1 MSRRLRYV
9 NIRRLINQP
18 IFKRLHERSKMTGSH
33 FFSLSKHLIFIG
45 LLTIITGC
53 ATTQTPD
60 STAGNVDSI
69 EPANRVF
76 FDVNETLDKH
86 LMKPIAEAYV
96 EITPTVV
103 RTSVTNFFDNLKYL
117 NVIFNDFL
125 QGKFE
130 QGVNDSLRFIFN
142 STLGVGGLLDVATT
156 DLKLKK
162 NEEDFGQT
170 LATWGVDEGSYLYIP
185 LMGPNTVR
193 DVTDQVPST
202 FLNPFFYVTSTIL
215 LPVSVLDTIN
225 KRANLLEAS
234 DLRDEAAIDPY
245 AFTRE
250 AFLQKRDN
258 LIFDGNPPI
267 ADYDDIFNDAEDESG
282 GVLIIE

>member
-1 MSRRLRYV
+1 MLVIAS
-9 NIRRLINQP
+9 
-18 IFKRLHERSKMTGSH
+18 
-33 FFSLSKHLIFIG
+33 
-45 LLTIITGC
+45 GC
-53 ATTQTPD
+53 ATTQVAD
-60 STAGNVDSI
+60 STADNKDSI
-69 EPANRVF
+69 ESANRVF

-86 LMKPIAEAYV
+86 LMKPVAEGYV
-96 EITPTVV
+96 KLVPKEV
-103 RTSVTNFFDNLKYL
+103 RTSITNFFDNLKYL

-125 QGKFE
+125 QGKFN
-130 QGVNDSLRFIFN
+130 QGVNDSLRFVFN
-142 STLGVGGLLDVATT
+142 STLGIGGLFDVASN
-156 DLKLKK
+156 DMNLAK

-215 LPVSVLDTIN
+215 FPISALDAVN

-234 DLRDEAAIDPY
+234 DLRDEAAVDPY

-250 AFLQKRDN
+250 AYLQHRDY
-258 LIFDGNPPI
+258 LIFDGNPPVSG
-267 ADYDDIFNDAEDESG
+267 YDDIFTEAEDESG
-282 GVLIIE
+282 GVLVIE

>member
-1 MSRRLRYV
+1 
-9 NIRRLINQP
+9 
-18 IFKRLHERSKMTGSH
+18 MTGSH
-33 FFSLSKHLIFIG
+33 FFSLSKHLIVIG
-45 LLTIITGC
+45 LLAIVTGC
-53 ATTQTPD
+53 ATTQAPD

-86 LMKPIAEAYV
+86 LMKPVAEAYV
-96 EITPTVV
+96 EMTPRVV

-117 NVIFNDFL
+117 NVILNDFL
-125 QGKFE
+125 QGKFT

-142 STLGVGGLLDVATT
+142 STLGIGGLLDVATT
-156 DLKLKK
+156 DFRLEK

-202 FLNPFFYVTSTIL
+202 LLNPFFYVTSA
-215 LPVSVLDTIN
+215 VLFPISALDVVN

-250 AFLQKRDN
+250 AFLQKRDD
-258 LIFDGNPPI
+258 LIFDGNPPLSG
-267 ADYDDIFNDAEDESG
+267 YDDIFNDAEDEG

>member
-1 MSRRLRYV
+1 
-9 NIRRLINQP
+9 
-18 IFKRLHERSKMTGSH
+18 MTGTH
-33 FFSLSKHLIFIG
+33 FFSLSKHLILISI
-45 LLTIITGC
+45 LSIVMGC
-53 ATTQTPD
+53 ATTATTD
-60 STAGNVDSI
+60 STAGNSDDI
-69 EPANRVF
+69 ESANRVF

-96 EITPTVV
+96 EITPAVV

-125 QGKFE
+125 QGKFT

-142 STLGVGGLLDVATT
+142 STLGIGGLLDVATN
-156 DLKLKK
+156 DFKLEK
-162 NEEDFGQT
+162 NNEDFGQT

-202 FLNPFFYVTSTIL
+202 FLNPFFYLSSAIL
-215 LPVSVLDTIN
+215 WPISGLDVIN

-245 AFTRE
+245 SFTRE

-258 LIFDGNPPI
+258 LIFDGNPPVSG
-267 ADYDDIFNDAEDESG
+267 YDDIFSEAEDESG